1 MWHSHEATVLGKPSM
16 ASAQTVQP
24 VPFLWVLQKNVLSSD
39 GLGRILEKAVVWR
52 EDPNTLLIETDQR
65 NLEQ

>member
-1 MWHSHEATVLGKPSM
+1 M